1 MNQFIKL
8 IVVEDG
14 SSSFQI
20 AELLKASHV
29 ITAKNDGQGN
39 LLIFADSAQ
48 WARANHK
55 PQIRM
60 GSINREHWGEVIDA
74 VLDARSPGHDAE
86 AMFQLPVGDFW
97 CFLDGGM
104 ARRTLFQKSLM
115 GQKPT
120 AKKSSAGN
128 P

>member
-1 MNQFIKL
+1 M
-8 IVVEDG
+8 G
-14 SSSFQI
+14 SCEPQ
-20 AELLKASHV
+20 
-29 ITAKNDGQGN
+29 T
-39 LLIFADSAQ
+39 
-48 WARANHK
+48 
-55 PQIRM
+55 QIRV
-60 GSINREHWGEVIDA
+60 GSISREHWGEVMDA
-74 VLDARSPGHDAE
+74 VLDACSPDRDAE

-104 ARRTLFQKSLM
+104 ARRALFQKSLM